1 VIENTTLDD
10 FLGGK
15 VQIEQPVKGYRAGID
30 AVLLA
35 ASLDA
40 SAGESVLELG
50 AGVGTASLC
59 LNARVKGLR
68 MTSVELQAGYADIC
82 KRNAARNQCS
92 MVVETADFTSL
103 PDHIRQKQFDHVIM
117 NPPYFERSKGVS
129 SHDLGR
135 DIAMAGA
142 TDLMDWIKIGSKRL
156 APKGY
161 LTVIQRIERLPDVLN
176 AATERIGSI
185 CVRPV
190 SARMGRPA
198 KLFILRARNAGQA
211 PFQMLPPL
219 VMHQGERHKTDAE
232 DYTQQVK
239 GILRDGDKLGW
250 DV

>member
-1 VIENTTLDD
+1 MIENTTIDD

-15 VQIEQPVKGYRAGID
+15 VQIEQPVKGYRAGVD

-35 ASLDA
+35 ASIDA
-40 SAGESVLELG
+40 STGESVLELG

-59 LNARVKGLR
+59 LHARVKRLR
-68 MTSVELQAGYADIC
+68 MTSVELQADYADIC
-82 KRNAARNQCS
+82 KRNAARNQCG

-103 PDHIRQKQFDHVIM
+103 PDHIRQLQFDHVIM
-117 NPPYFERSKGVS
+117 NPPYFERSKGAS
-129 SHDLGR
+129 SDDLGR

-142 TDLMDWIKIGSKRL
+142 TDLLDWIKIGSKRL

-161 LTVIQRIERLPDVLN
+161 LTVIQRIERLPDVLI
-176 AATERIGSI
+176 AAAERLGSV

-190 SARMGRPA
+190 TARRGRPA

-211 PFQMLPPL
+211 PFRMLPPL
-219 VMHQGERHKTDAE
+219 VMHEGERHEADAE
-232 DYTQQVK
+232 DYTQQVQ

-250 DV
+250 NA